1 MGILNSLSSLP
12 TPQFS
17 ILVLAFF
24 IIALIYSSVGF
35 GGGSSYLA
43 ILALMAIDFYMI
55 RSTALLCNIV
65 VVSVGTSIFY
75 KEGKLDFKKSWP
87 LVISSVPMAYVGGLW
102 PIRQEVFFILLG
114 VTLVSVATLLWLQPE
129 KNVGLSNSKYD
140 TISFKIFTGG
150 ALGLLSGLVGIG
162 GGIFLSPILHFIRWD
177 EAKKISAVASFF
189 ILVNSISG
197 LTGQLQQHAALDWH
211 FIWPLLL
218 VVFIGGQIGSQ
229 IGAQKFN
236 PVYVKRITA
245 VLILVAGT
253 KILIDTI

>member
-1 MGILNSLSSLP
+1 MEEFSIFNS
-12 TPQFS
+12 QFS
-17 ILVLAFF
+17 ILLAVFF

-43 ILALMAIDFYMI
+43 ILALMAINFYMI

-65 VVSVGTSIFY
+65 VVSVGTFIFY
-75 KEGKLDFKKSWP
+75 KEGKLNFKKSWP
-87 LVISSVPMAYVGGLW
+87 LVISSVPLAYLGGLW

-114 VTLVSVATLLWLQPE
+114 STLVTVAVLLWLQPE
-129 KNVGLSNSKYD
+129 KSSSLSNSKYN

-162 GGIFLSPILHFIRWD
+162 GGIFLSPILHFIRWGD
-177 EAKKISAVASFF
+177 AKKISAIASFF

-197 LTGQLQQHAALDWH
+197 LAGQLQQRASVDWR
-211 FIWPLLL
+211 FVLPLLL
-218 VVFIGGQIGSQ
+218 SVFIGGQVGSRL
-229 IGAQKFN
+229 GAKKFN

-245 VLILVAGT
+245 LLILVAGS
-253 KILIDTI
+253 KILVDNL

>member
-1 MGILNSLSSLP
+1 MDS
-12 TPQFS
+12 QFS
-17 ILVLAFF
+17 ILLISFF
-24 IIALIYSSVGF
+24 LVALIYSSVGF

-43 ILALMAIDFYMI
+43 ILALLAVNFHLM
-55 RSTALLCNIV
+55 RSTALLCNIIV
-65 VVSVGTSIFY
+65 VAGGVYIFY
-75 KEGKLDFKKSWP
+75 KEGKLDLKKSWP
-87 LVISSVPMAYVGGLW
+87 LILSSIPLAYLGGLW

-114 VTLVSVATLLWLQPE
+114 ATLVMVSILLWLQPE
-129 KNVGLSNSKYD
+129 KNASFSNTKYN
-140 TISFKIFTGG
+140 TVSFKIIIGG

-197 LTGQLQQHAALDWH
+197 LIGQLQQRSALDWA

-218 VVFIGGQIGSQ
+218 VVLIGGQIGSRL
-229 IGAQKFN
+229 GAQKFN

-245 VLILVAGT
+245 VLILVAGS
-253 KILIDTI
+253 KILIDNI